1 MRRGFSQTR
10 TKTCQKWQTN
20 NQQRP
25 LPGKRA
31 EMKKISSKINHSSTP
46 SIFGSNSQ

>member
-10 TKTCQKWQTN
+10 TKTCKQRQSNK
-20 NQQRP
+20 QQRP

-31 EMKKISSKINHSSTP
+31 EMKKISSKINHSSAHL
-46 SIFGSNSQ
+46 SRSGHQ